1 MQAKKENK
9 GVWSIPGYVD
19 GIKHKLNRKDAAA

>member
-1 MQAKKENK
+1 MLAKKENK

-19 GIKHKLNRKDAAA
+19 ESKHKLNRKDAAV

>member
-1 MQAKKENK
+1 MKVKKENK

-19 GIKHKLNRKDAAA
+19 ESKYKLNRKNAAA